1 MAIQTKPIPAL
12 YTVYILRS
20 TVRHASLYIGSTP
33 NPPRRLS
40 QHNGVSK
47 GGAARTSKG
56 NLRPWEM
63 VGLVSGFPS
72 MVAALK
78 FEWALTNPHLSLHIP
93 SSSRL
98 TVVTG
103 TTKRGRRRRPTKT
116 IVSIISNI
124 HLLLRVPSFSRWPLR
139 LHFFAPEVHA
149 TWKKWCSTASE
160 PLRESLVVVTDFGQ
174 ATVTKPKKAAPK
186 PPTEDTEGETTGDS
200 AMEDAEPPWGIHAL
214 PLDYEPIKE
223 YVVKSQNIFEF
234 EQEGNCVVCRE
245 AIVSGEGLH
254 AICTNDG
261 CVGVGH
267 LSCWSRHFLPGADTE
282 GDGNIL
288 PIQGQCPKC
297 KGDVQWGDMMKEL
310 TLRTRGQKDVEKLLK
325 TKRKRATK
333 PKASQKASQDV

>member
-20 TVRHASLYIGSTP
+20 TVRHTSLYIGSTP

-63 VGLVSGFPS
+63 VGLLSGFPS

-98 TVVTG
+98 TVPG
-103 TTKRGRRRRPTKT
+103 RTKRGRPRRPAKT
-116 IVSIISNI
+116 LVSIISNI
-124 HLLLRVPSFSRWPLR
+124 HLLLRVPSFSRWPLK
-139 LHFFAPEVHA
+139 LHFFAPEVHQA
-149 TWKKWCSTASE
+149 WKKWCSTVSE

-174 ATVTKPKKAAPK
+174 AGLKASSKTKSAPHI
-186 PPTEDTEGETTGDS
+186 TDTDAETSGDS
-200 AMEDAEPPWGIHAL
+200 AMEDAEPWGIHAL
-214 PLDYEPIKE
+214 PLGYEPIKE
-223 YVVKSQNIFEF
+223 YVAKGQNVFEF
-234 EQEGNCVVCRE
+234 EREGNCVVCRE
-245 AIVSGEGLH
+245 AILSEQGLH

-261 CVGVGH
+261 CEGVGH
-267 LSCWSRHFLPGADTE
+267 LSCWSRHFLPGSDAG

-297 KGDVQWGDMMKEL
+297 KGVVQWGDMMKEL
-310 TLRTRGQKDVEKLLK
+310 TLRVRGQKDVEKLLK

-333 PKASQKASQDV
+333 MKAPAKASAKHS